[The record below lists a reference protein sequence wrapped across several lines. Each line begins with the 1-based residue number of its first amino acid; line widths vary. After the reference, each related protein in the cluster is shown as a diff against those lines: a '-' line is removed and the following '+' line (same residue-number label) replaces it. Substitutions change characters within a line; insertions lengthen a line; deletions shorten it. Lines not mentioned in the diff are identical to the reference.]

1 MRAHLITIYACERDS
16 ERAITLGMPNEAF
29 AEGEHERV
37 GGRGDDEDIS
47 EMIRR
52 IREQRPDV
60 YAHLLALL
68 KALNSSEC

>member
-16 ERAITLGMPNEAF
+16 ERAITLGMPNEALT
-29 AEGEHERV
+29 EGNH
-37 GGRGDDEDIS
+37 GQADGRGKDEDIS

-52 IREQRPDV
+52 ICEQRPDV